1 LVEYRFAGGDSAD
14 RIRTLAAEL
23 LATRPDVIVAHG
35 SACALAL
42 ARETRTIPII
52 FVLVSDPVGS
62 GLALSLAEPGGN
74 ATGFSNFAPPM
85 STKWVEFLKAFSP
98 QLARV
103 VLLVNPESPGGSQFL
118 RPVEAAAR
126 SFAMESVL
134 ARVSNAAQIENAL
147 AAASHNPGSG
157 LIVMPHIFASQHREL
172 ITALARRHALPA
184 VYPFRYFAEA
194 GGLISYGIDVP
205 DLFRRAAHY
214 VNQVLRGAKP
224 SNLPVQQ
231 PDRFELVINMK
242 TAKSLGLDVPRI
254 LLVRANEVIE

>member
-1 LVEYRFAGGDSAD
+1 MNRRELISLIGGVGAAWPLASRAQEPGLVRRIGVLLGPAHSDPLGEPRITAFQRELQNQGWMQGSNILVEYRFAGGDSAD

-62 GLALSLAEPGGN
+62 GLAASLAEPGGN

-134 ARVSNAAQIENAL
+134 AR
-147 AAASHNPGSG
+147 
-157 LIVMPHIFASQHREL
+157 
-172 ITALARRHALPA
+172 
-184 VYPFRYFAEA
+184 
-194 GGLISYGIDVP
+194 
-205 DLFRRAAHY
+205 
-214 VNQVLRGAKP
+214 
-224 SNLPVQQ
+224 
-231 PDRFELVINMK
+231 
-242 TAKSLGLDVPRI
+242 
-254 LLVRANEVIE
+254 